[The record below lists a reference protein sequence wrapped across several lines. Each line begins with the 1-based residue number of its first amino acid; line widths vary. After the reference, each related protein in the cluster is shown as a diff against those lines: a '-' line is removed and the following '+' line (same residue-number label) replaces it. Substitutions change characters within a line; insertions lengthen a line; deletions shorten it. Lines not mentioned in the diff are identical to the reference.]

1 MCPSGD
7 TSQSWTPVTFVAGS
21 VAGAVGQLAG
31 HPLDTIKVHAQTSSV
46 QAVSLRM
53 LYRGAAAPVATAGMV
68 QSINLGLYENLRR
81 QLGSIDQLA
90 SAPLLC
96 HGLSGSAAGL
106 AISFIT
112 CPLSRIKVAQQLTG
126 AAFWP
131 TARLSYKEGSLYT
144 GWVPNAAF
152 EASRGLYLVVYSL
165 LKQSSRK
172 WLMAAPSNVDE
183 AHSPL
188 PLWARS
194 VAGAGAN
201 VVTWSIMYPVD
212 LIRSVQQ
219 TASTA
224 TADRDDDARGHT
236 RGTGRR
242 RSALCC
248 ARDLYAEGGL
258 CRLYR
263 GFWPTI
269 LRAGPVAGIILPL
282 IELILAQLEGC
293 TPD

>member
-1 MCPSGD
+1 MSDRNTLP
-7 TSQSWTPVTFVAGS
+7 TPLTFVAGS
-21 VAGAVGQLAG
+21 VAGAVGQLVG

-46 QAVSLRM
+46 HALSLRM
-53 LYRGAAAPVATAGMV
+53 LCRGVAAPVATAGIV
-68 QSINLGLYENLRR
+68 QSINLGLYENFRR
-81 QLGSIDQLA
+81 QLASSRQLA

-106 AISFIT
+106 AISLIT
-112 CPLSRIKVAQQLTG
+112 CPLSRLKVAQQLTG

-131 TARLSYKEGSLYT
+131 TARAAVIDGSLYA
-144 GWVPNAAF
+144 GWAPNAAF

-165 LKQSSRK
+165 LKQSSRA
-172 WLMAAPSNVDE
+172 WLAARPSKTACE
-183 AHSPL
+183 PSPL

-212 LIRSVQQ
+212 VVRSVQQ
-219 TASTA
+219 SAWPVA
-224 TADRDDDARGHT
+224 AGRNRRG
-236 RGTGRR
+236 GGRAG
-242 RSALCC
+242 ALCC
-248 ARDLYAEGGL
+248 ARQLYAEGGL
-258 CRLYR
+258 TRLYR

-282 IELILAQLEGC
+282 FELTLAQLEGC